1 MRAVQYLLV
10 LLLAV
15 LAGAVSAA
23 KSPDSQPVETSPLET
38 SGFHESYYA
47 LQAMLER
54 YLSLRDSGGW
64 PAFSSTGPA
73 LENGDVSEEI
83 PAIRDILWRTGDLA
97 ENARGDVHFDGE
109 LQRAV
114 VRFQER
120 HGLSTDGIVG
130 KRTRLALSVDVDARI
145 TQLQLNLERARQ
157 LPPDPGERYIWIN
170 TAAFE
175 LDVYEGSRVPLS
187 MRVIVGKQEH
197 QTPVF
202 SEKLRYL
209 VVNPYWHVPTKLAV
223 RDLIP
228 ALLRNP
234 DYFNRRGI
242 RVLSGWQS
250 DATEL
255 DPQSINWA
263 AYDRSQYLPYKLRQ
277 DPGPGNALGRIKFML
292 PNRYS
297 VYLHD
302 TPGTHLFERPVRTF
316 SSGCVRVEKPLE
328 LARYVIGRD
337 DIESQQLEAI
347 IDAGENQVISLPE
360 PIPVYMVYQT
370 AWVDTNG
377 NAQFREDIYERDLAL
392 AARLE
397 RGVLPIGDANVAGK
411 LSVSA
416 VLPSVK

>member
-1 MRAVQYLLV
+1 MRCLLV
-10 LLLAV
+10 LTLAV
-15 LAGAVSAA
+15 LAGAASAA
-23 KSPDSQPVETSPLET
+23 KSTDSQSVETSPLET

-47 LQAMLER
+47 IQTMLEQ
-54 YLSLRDSGGW
+54 YLSLRDAGGW
-64 PAFSSTGPA
+64 PAFSSTGPV
-73 LENGDVSEEI
+73 LESGDISAEI
-83 PAIRDILWRTGDLA
+83 PAMRDILWRTGDLA
-97 ENARGDVHFDGE
+97 ESARGDVRFNGE
-109 LQRAV
+109 LLRAV
-114 VRFQER
+114 MRFQER
-120 HGLSTDGIVG
+120 HGLTADGIVG
-130 KRTRLALSVDVDARI
+130 KRTRQALSVDVDARI
-145 TQLQLNLERARQ
+145 AQLRLNLERARQ
-157 LPPDPGERYIWIN
+157 LPRDPGERYIWIN

-175 LDVYEGSRVPLS
+175 LEVYEGSRVPLS

-202 SEKLRYL
+202 SEKLSYL

-228 ALLRNP
+228 AMLRNP
-234 DYFNRRGI
+234 HYFNQRGI

-255 DPQSINWA
+255 DPQSINWG
-263 AYDRSQYLPYKLRQ
+263 AYDGSRYLPYKLRQ

-337 DIESQQLEAI
+337 DIESQQLQAI
-347 IDAGENQVISLPE
+347 IDTGENQVISLPE

-377 NAQFREDIYERDLAL
+377 NAQFRDDIYARDPAL
-392 AARLE
+392 AALIQRD
-397 RGVLPIGDANVAGK
+397 VLPNSDTSYAGK